1 MIGNTHNKTKMP
13 TKYRSKAKDG
23 TTTIREAHPK
33 RRKYPGNNQ
42 KCPCDSKKKY
52 KHCCKKNVILNKV
65 NNLHSWRINDAR
77 GQASW
82 CVLE

>member
-33 RRKYPGNNQ
+33 RRKYPGN
-42 KCPCDSKKKY
+42 